1 MFPHLRV
8 LRDHVLLCIRE
19 YLWTGSFMKPI
30 VNPKFAPFLVVG
42 NQYTLTLVDAPVYLF
57 GFQLIW

>member
-1 MFPHLRV
+1 
-8 LRDHVLLCIRE
+8 
-19 YLWTGSFMKPI
+19 MKPI